1 MTITT
6 WILVIIGWAIV
17 CIIAAGIISCV
28 VDNSSWQSKKKSMW
42 VKISITVVIAV
53 ALCVAIYSV
62 GVWYQTKT
70 ASGIRALTDQK
81 SELANGLDRTV
92 IVYTANGDV
101 IAEYHGTIDIQAK
114 ESYVKFDFE
123 GKRYIYYNCF
133 VETIADIPI
142 D

>member
-1 MTITT
+1 MTVTT

-17 CIIAAGIISCV
+17 GVTSAGIISCV
-28 VDNSSWQSKKKSMW
+28 VDSSPWGSKKKSMW
-42 VKISITVVIAV
+42 IKIAVIVVIAI
-53 ALCVAIYSV
+53 ALCIAIYSV

-81 SELANGLDRTV
+81 SEFANGLDRTV

-114 ESYVKFDFE
+114 ESYVKFDFD

-133 VETIADIPI
+133 VETIAEIPK